1 MSTKKSVKEL
11 LDNRELFFIMGPCVI
26 ESEETTFRIAS
37 ALKDI
42 CERQQVNL
50 IFKASFDKANRTSVK
65 SYRGPG
71 LEEGLRILG
80 NIKKELDLPVISD
93 IHEAHQA
100 EKVADVLSAVQIPAF
115 LARQTDLLM
124 EAGKTGL
131 PVNIKKAQFMAAE
144 DMLHAAEKV
153 KAGGGDSIAF
163 TERGTTFGYRNLV
176 VDFRNIQIMKE
187 AGYPVVI
194 DATHS
199 VQRPSAEGGGSGGNP
214 EFIPLMA
221 SAGVVSGASGVFM
234 EVHPEPE
241 KALSDG
247 TNSMNIKMVEPLLIR
262 LKKLYNIDL

>member
-1 MSTKKSVKEL
+1 MSNKPEIEEL
-11 LDNRELFFIMGPCVI
+11 FSGRDLFFIMGPCVI
-26 ESEETTFRIAS
+26 ESEETTFRIA
-37 ALKDI
+37 AELKEI
-42 CERQQVNL
+42 CGRQNVNF

-71 LEEGLRILG
+71 LTEGMKILG
-80 NIKKELDLPVISD
+80 NIKKELNVPVLSD
-93 IHEAHQA
+93 IHEAHQV

-124 EAGKTGL
+124 EAGRTGL

-144 DMLHAAEKV
+144 DMAHAAAKV
-153 KAGGGDSIAF
+153 EAGGGSKIAF

-176 VDFRNIQIMKE
+176 VDFRNIQIMKSL
-187 AGYPVVI
+187 GYPVII

-221 SAGVVSGASGVFM
+221 SNGIVSGASGVFM
-234 EVHPEPE
+234 EVHPEPAR
-241 KALSDG
+241 ALSDG
-247 TNSMNIKMVEPLLIR
+247 TNSMDIKMVEPLLIR